1 MSVDWQE
8 MQKEMFPTKD
18 YAALSK
24 RWRDAFG
31 YAFVRHAYNFSMSEI
46 ADYTQRLLGEDA
58 RQRYEAY
65 CQQLIETFYDLEQV
79 DVENI
84 IDLLSLVDTPD
95 EFESFVGQVNLHPR
109 DVMVV
114 LKYLIYWVIPTK
126 KYLSG
131 LVIKGSPNVAAVKTI
146 GALGIRTNLEL
157 LQKGLTPEDRKMLVK
172 TSGLPA
178 EQVDECTH
186 TADFSRLPWASK
198 ATISNIIR
206 SGYDSITK
214 LANADP
220 EKLEQDFFSYGASIG
235 KNLKFGNEIESSY
248 RIAKIIPLVLV
259 E

>member
-1 MSVDWQE
+1 MSVDWKE
-8 MQKEMFPTKD
+8 IQKEMFPTKD
-18 YAALSK
+18 YAALSQ

-31 YAFVRHAYNFSMSEI
+31 YEFVRQAYHFSMPEI
-46 ADYTQRLLGEDA
+46 ADYTQRLLGGDL
-58 RQRYEAY
+58 RQRYTEY
-65 CQQLIETFYDLEQV
+65 CQLLVETFNQFDRV
-79 DVENI
+79 GVSDI
-84 IDLLSLVDTPD
+84 IDLVQRVDTR
-95 EFESFVGQVNLHPR
+95 EQFEIFVDQINLPAR
-109 DVMVV
+109 DVMGV
-114 LKYLIYWVIPTK
+114 LKYLIYWVIPSK

-131 LVIKGSPNVAAVKTI
+131 LVIKGSTNAAAVKVL
-146 GALGIRTNLEL
+146 GSLGIRTNLDL
-157 LQKGLTPEDRKMLVK
+157 LHKGLTPAGRNALAE
-172 TSGLPA
+172 SNGLPA

-206 SGYDSITK
+206 SGYGSITR

-220 EKLEQDFFSYGASIG
+220 EKLVQDFLSYGASIG